1 MEKLEKFECLDLNL
15 IKEEC
20 FKMLSPYFNNIFSS
34 YFTKVSILRKNNQDG
49 ILVFELIIDEKCA
62 NPLQIVHGGALATL
76 IENLSSVS
84 LFYLC
89 KMRYRTLDISINYK
103 NQVPLDK
110 PMLVVVN
117 CQKVGSNTSFVEVE
131 VKDELENICTQA
143 SLIKSKIGVK
153 TQKQLNKNKT
163 SSQKNNLQNSEQ
175 VKKGTKLFK
184 NYFENNPNFSN
195 HLNPKF

>member
-1 MEKLEKFECLDLNL
+1 MEKPKNFESLNL
-15 IKEEC
+15 ESIKQDY
-20 FKMLSPYFNNIFSS
+20 FKMLSPYFIEIFSN
-34 YFTKVSILRKNNQDG
+34 YFTKVLLMKENNQDG
-49 ILVFELIIDEKCA
+49 KFIFELKIDEKCA

-84 LFYLC
+84 LYYLC

-110 PMLVVVN
+110 PMQIVVT

-131 VKDELENICTQA
+131 IKDQSENVCTQA

-153 TQKQLNKNKT
+153 MPKT
-163 SSQKNNLQNSEQ
+163 SNKLSNTGYQNITYLKSQDKRQIKHCYQINE
-175 VKKGTKLFK
+175 
-184 NYFENNPNFSN
+184 PIFSLIGFN
-195 HLNPKF
+195 AKF